1 MRLQQYLVEIKK
13 SREEEMVQSV
23 NDNWAKTSPKTEK
36 DPCLSAVCLMNTAD
50 QAAHLVGQSCGS

>member
-1 MRLQQYLVEIKK
+1 MT
-13 SREEEMVQSV
+13 QSV

-36 DPCLSAVCLMNTAD
+36 DPCVSICLSAVCLMNTAD